1 MSIYPG
7 YIDMSI
13 YPVYIE
19 YMGNGTPNPRYKRIS
34 AMTLTINHK
43 QVQLSED
50 EVDNLF
56 SDLSDLSIQIET
68 LLSQDDRTNKA
79 AIELVLNRL
88 NLLSDVYS

>member
-1 MSIYPG
+1 
-7 YIDMSI
+7 
-13 YPVYIE
+13 
-19 YMGNGTPNPRYKRIS
+19 
-34 AMTLTINHK
+34 MTLTINHK